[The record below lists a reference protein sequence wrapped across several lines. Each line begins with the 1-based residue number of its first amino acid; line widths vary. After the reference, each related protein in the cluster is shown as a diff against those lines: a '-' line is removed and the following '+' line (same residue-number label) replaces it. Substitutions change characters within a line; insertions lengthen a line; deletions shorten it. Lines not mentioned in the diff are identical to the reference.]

1 MSPSISRRSLV
12 KGAVAAGAANSF
24 PLRLARAQE
33 PRTKIRMGMVRL
45 ISSGPMFIAEAR
57 KFADRVN
64 LEIEIQYF
72 ADGALAIPAL
82 VAGEIDVAASTLN
95 AGLFNTV
102 SKGAPF
108 KLILDRGIERPGYG
122 SMTIVASNAMVETGY
137 HVGKGA
143 MLKGKRIAIQAPGS
157 IDQYLLGREAQKAG
171 LDPRTDLNWSSGMP
185 YPDMV
190 RLMGAGQT
198 DVANI
203 PVPLAFLVENNKF
216 GKIVG
221 TGADIEPNTQ
231 LGCFVMSSRFLEA
244 NRSAAVRFCMLHTY
258 AASLFTRGAAEKD
271 PEIIKIISD
280 ATKVPERLIAAAAP
294 RWTWYDENGM
304 PNLASADA
312 QFNFFS
318 QSMRLVSGR
327 VTREMLFDLGPANE
341 AAERLKAKNPFL

>member
-1 MSPSISRRSLV
+1 MAHSRSRRS
-12 KGAVAAGAANSF
+12 
-24 PLRLARAQE
+24 
-33 PRTKIRMGMVRL
+33 
-45 ISSGPMFIAEAR
+45 
-57 KFADRVN
+57 
-64 LEIEIQYF
+64 
-72 ADGALAIPAL
+72 

-102 SKGAPF
+102 AKGAPF
-108 KLILDRGIERPGYG
+108 KLILDRGIERPGFG
-122 SMTIVASNAMVETGY
+122 SMTIVASNAMVEAGY
-137 HVGKGA
+137 TVGKGS

-171 LDPRTDLNWSSGMP
+171 LDPRTDLDWSSGMP

-231 LGCFVMSSRFLEA
+231 LGCFVMSTRFLEA

-258 AASLFTRGAAEKD
+258 AARLFTKAAQDKD
-271 PEIIKIISD
+271 AEIIKIISD
-280 ATKVPERLIAAAAP
+280 ATKVPERLITAAAP
-294 RWTWYDENGM
+294 RWTWYDENGNAQHRVGRCAVQLRLPDHAAGNRQGHAGGAVRPWTRQGSCRALNEKPVPM
-304 PNLASADA
+304 SGATLASAVTIEC
-312 QFNFFS
+312 NEIGLTYPS
-318 QSMRLVSGR
+318 KSGEP
-327 VTREMLFDLGPANE
+327 VVALET
-341 AAERLKAKNPFL
+341 